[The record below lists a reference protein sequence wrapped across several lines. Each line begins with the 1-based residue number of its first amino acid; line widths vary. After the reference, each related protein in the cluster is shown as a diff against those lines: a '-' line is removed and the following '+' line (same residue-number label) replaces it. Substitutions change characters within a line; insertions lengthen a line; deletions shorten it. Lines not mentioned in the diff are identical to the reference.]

1 MFYGFAI
8 KIIVTQ
14 NTENGGYIEEYDGAS
29 GAIMYITSAL
39 SPVVFVAI
47 HFLLGGI
54 CFWLYKRNDNDEVW
68 RKRIFRRAIDCAEAL
83 IASIIAKI
91 FIPNSFIANLWLN
104 SIIIAVFTLIIPFF
118 NAWLY
123 KCYSLD

>member
-1 MFYGFAI
+1 MNKKMIYRSEGF
-8 KIIVTQ
+8 TL
-14 NTENGGYIEEYDGAS
+14 IE
-29 GAIMYITSAL
+29 T
-39 SPVVFVAI
+39 VVSI
-47 HFLLGGI
+47 
-54 CFWLYKRNDNDEVW
+54 
-68 RKRIFRRAIDCAEAL
+68 AL